1 MTVDCLSAL
10 QINRSVR
17 ELQFVRPLQSYE
29 AITKVIFHKL
39 YFITRKQAFYRD
51 SLTFI
56 RYLTK
61 VPPPG
66 ILHNTILHNTHHSV
80 YNYKLKFSLLISQD
94 LLFFVFLVNHFNQKV
109 FFLWIPCVKGV
120 FCYAEQTDNCT

>member
-1 MTVDCLSAL
+1 MQRRWCDCRLPLITAAL

-17 ELQFVRPLQSYE
+17 ELHCVGPLQSYE

-56 RYLTK
+56 RYLAK

-66 ILHNTILHNTHHSV
+66 ILHNTILHNTHHSM
-80 YNYKLKFSLLISQD
+80 YNNKLNFSSYLSESPFSSEPFQPKGF
-94 LLFFVFLVNHFNQKV
+94 FFVDFLCERSVLLCRTN
-109 FFLWIPCVKGV
+109 
-120 FCYAEQTDNCT
+120 